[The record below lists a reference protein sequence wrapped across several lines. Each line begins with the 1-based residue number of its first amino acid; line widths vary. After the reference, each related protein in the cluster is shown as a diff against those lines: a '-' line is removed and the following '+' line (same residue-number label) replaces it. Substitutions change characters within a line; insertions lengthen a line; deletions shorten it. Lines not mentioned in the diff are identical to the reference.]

1 MPNHTVS
8 QGECISSIAWQHGF
22 FPNTIWNDPANAALK
37 SARKDPNVLFPG
49 DVVFIPEKQSKQA
62 DAATEKKHT
71 YVLKGVPA
79 KLRLRILDGDVPRA
93 NVNYKLSIDGKWFE
107 GTTDGDGKLE
117 HTIPPGAQTGYLL
130 FEGDVPIR
138 LALGD
143 MDPVDTISGIQG
155 RLRNLG
161 FDCGAIDGNLSP
173 RLEAALKAFQQKHGL
188 TVTGQ
193 ADEATKNKLKE
204 IHGS

>member
-22 FPNTIWNDPANAALK
+22 FPNTIWNDPANGALK
-37 SARKDPNVLFPG
+37 SARRDPNVLYPG
-49 DVVFIPEKQSKQA
+49 DVVFIPEKQIKQV
-62 DAATEKKHT
+62 DAVTEKKHT
-71 YVLKGVPA
+71 CVLKGVPA

-93 NVNYKLSIDGKWFE
+93 NAKYKLAVDGRWFE

-117 HTIPPGAQTGYLL
+117 HTIPPGAQRGYLL

-138 LALGD
+138 LVLGD
-143 MDPVDTISGIQG
+143 MDPIETISGVQG

-161 FDCGAIDGNLSP
+161 FDCGTIDGNLSP
-173 RLEAALKAFQQKHGL
+173 QLEAALKAFQEKHGL

-204 IHGS
+204 VHGS